1 MSDVSRI
8 DTYGAKLV
16 LLPYMLA
23 IIGSCLYTI
32 ILGVY
37 NGDFI
42 QRDVL
47 FPLPALLVIAVLT
60 IIPYIGI
67 YGLYKRYRSKETE
80 NVPDKFKVAIIRNIT
95 WLLLLVHIGL
105 LFTGYGQMGT
115 SIEIDGGFFSYI
127 RSAFFKLMVRP
138 WVIAYLLISNS
149 RKNLAVTVL
158 LFSIH
163 TILAHSLGGFFIL
176 LLILLFRQGK
186 KVKSFVKR
194 NFLFVLAIL
203 YSVPIVVSSA
213 YNVRA
218 QLRGQGGMSETSN
231 MDIMVGKLCG
241 RISSFSNSAY
251 ILQNSSQNVYDL
263 ELIPDF
269 FYFYDTLH
277 YWGYRP
283 EFKSTGFYVEE
294 QIKHSKLE
302 NSSTMP
308 GVIGVLIMS
317 YVKSPYIFLF
327 NLFLMTFLLIIIFN
341 LTKRIG
347 FPNASGIAYILTIE
361 FATSGDISALSNTIY
376 TLLIIWFTLSISNII
391 IWK

>member
-203 YSVPIVVSSA
+203 YLVPIVVSSA

-231 MDIMVGKLCG
+231 IDIMVGKLCG

-251 ILQNSSQNVYDL
+251 NLQNSSQNVYDL

-347 FPNASGIAYILTIE
+347 FPNAS
-361 FATSGDISALSNTIY
+361 
-376 TLLIIWFTLSISNII
+376 
-391 IWK
+391 

>member
-203 YSVPIVVSSA
+203 YLV
-213 YNVRA
+213 
-218 QLRGQGGMSETSN
+218 
-231 MDIMVGKLCG
+231 
-241 RISSFSNSAY
+241 
-251 ILQNSSQNVYDL
+251 QNVYDL

>member
-176 LLILLFRQGK
+176 LL
-186 KVKSFVKR
+186 S
-194 NFLFVLAIL
+194 
-203 YSVPIVVSSA
+203 
-213 YNVRA
+213 
-218 QLRGQGGMSETSN
+218 
-231 MDIMVGKLCG
+231 
-241 RISSFSNSAY
+241 
-251 ILQNSSQNVYDL
+251 
-263 ELIPDF
+263 LI
-269 FYFYDTLH
+269 H
-277 YWGYRP
+277 
-283 EFKSTGFYVEE
+283 
-294 QIKHSKLE
+294 I
-302 NSSTMP
+302 
-308 GVIGVLIMS
+308 
-317 YVKSPYIFLF
+317 
-327 NLFLMTFLLIIIFN
+327 
-341 LTKRIG
+341 
-347 FPNASGIAYILTIE
+347 
-361 FATSGDISALSNTIY
+361 
-376 TLLIIWFTLSISNII
+376 
-391 IWK
+391 

>member
-115 SIEIDGGFFSYI
+115 YRVHF
-127 RSAFFKLMVRP
+127 L
-138 WVIAYLLISNS
+138 
-149 RKNLAVTVL
+149 
-158 LFSIH
+158 
-163 TILAHSLGGFFIL
+163 SL
-176 LLILLFRQGK
+176 
-186 KVKSFVKR
+186 
-194 NFLFVLAIL
+194 
-203 YSVPIVVSSA
+203 
-213 YNVRA
+213 
-218 QLRGQGGMSETSN
+218 
-231 MDIMVGKLCG
+231 
-241 RISSFSNSAY
+241 
-251 ILQNSSQNVYDL
+251 
-263 ELIPDF
+263 
-269 FYFYDTLH
+269 
-277 YWGYRP
+277 
-283 EFKSTGFYVEE
+283 
-294 QIKHSKLE
+294 
-302 NSSTMP
+302 
-308 GVIGVLIMS
+308 
-317 YVKSPYIFLF
+317 
-327 NLFLMTFLLIIIFN
+327 
-341 LTKRIG
+341 
-347 FPNASGIAYILTIE
+347 
-361 FATSGDISALSNTIY
+361 
-376 TLLIIWFTLSISNII
+376 
-391 IWK
+391 